1 MTTKRPAI
9 LIVDDERN
17 TREGL
22 QRALQDRY
30 DVSLAE
36 DSQKAMQTLE
46 STPVDV
52 MLTDLRMP
60 GVDGMGLL
68 RRAMS
73 LTNPPVCIMM
83 TAYGSIE
90 NAVQAMQ
97 AGAYHYVTKPVNLD
111 ELELVIQRAL
121 NSRRI
126 ESENVNLR
134 EQIEQKFGL
143 ENIIGESAVM
153 RQVFETVQQVAP
165 SRVTVLI
172 TGETGTGK
180 ELIAKAIHNLS
191 PRKNGAFVA
200 VHAAALPSSLLESEL
215 FGHEKGAFTGAVE
228 RRIGRFELA
237 DGGTLFLDEIGELEP
252 AMQVKLLR
260 VLEERAFERVGGAKT
275 LQVDVRLVAA
285 TNRDLKKLVSEGKF
299 RDDLFYR
306 LSVVTVDLP
315 PLRQRRDD
323 IPLLVKA
330 FLDEFGRE
338 NHKPVRE
345 LTSDALN
352 LLLAYDWPGNVRELR
367 NAIEQMVVLA
377 RAERLTVRDVP
388 AAIRGAADLGKI
400 NVVRAGMTVVDAE
413 QQLIVQALKETDGNR
428 TKAAQKLG
436 ISRRTLHRKLKKYGL
451 ENLQDEARI
460 GEQEQRTWRDP

>member
-1 MTTKRPAI
+1 MTKQPTI

-30 DVSLAE
+30 NVFLAE
-36 DSQKAMQTLE
+36 DSQKAVQTLE

-60 GVDGMGLL
+60 DVDGMGLL

-126 ESENVNLR
+126 EVENVNLH
-134 EQIEQKFGL
+134 EQIDRKYGL
-143 ENIIGESAVM
+143 ENIIGESPAM
-153 RQVFETVQQVAP
+153 RQLFETVQQVAP
-165 SRVTVLI
+165 SRATVLI

-191 PRKNGAFVA
+191 PRKNGAFIP
-200 VHAAALPSSLLESEL
+200 VHAAALPSTLLESEL

-237 DGGTLFLDEIGELEP
+237 DGGTLFLDEVSELEP
-252 AMQVKLLR
+252 SIQVKLLR

-285 TNRDLKKLVSEGKF
+285 TNKDLKKLVSEGRF

-306 LSVVTVDLP
+306 LSVVTIDLP
-315 PLRQRRDD
+315 PLRERRDD

-338 NHKPVRE
+338 NRKQVRE
-345 LTSDALN
+345 LTPEALN
-352 LLLAYDWPGNVRELR
+352 VLLAYDWPGNVRELR

-377 RAERLTVRDVP
+377 RAERLTVRDMP
-388 AAIRGAADLGKI
+388 AVIRGSADLTKI
-400 NVVRAGMTVVDAE
+400 NVVRAGMTVEEAE
-413 QQLIVQALKETDGNR
+413 RQLIVQALKETNGNR
-428 TKAAQKLG
+428 TKAAQKIG
-436 ISRRTLHRKLKKYGL
+436 ISRRTLHRKLKEFGL
-451 ENLQDEARI
+451 ENL
-460 GEQEQRTWRDP
+460 

>member
-1 MTTKRPAI
+1 MTTKPPVI

-22 QRALQDRY
+22 QRALKDRY
-30 DVSLAE
+30 DVLLAE

-46 STPVDV
+46 STAVDV
-52 MLTDLRMP
+52 LLTDLRMP
-60 GVDGMGLL
+60 GADGMGLL

-121 NSRRI
+121 HSRRI

-134 EQIEQKFGL
+134 EQIEHKFGL
-143 ENIIGESAVM
+143 ENIIGESPAI

-200 VHAAALPSSLLESEL
+200 VHAAALPTSLLESEL
-215 FGHEKGAFTGAVE
+215 FGHERGAFTGAVE

-252 AMQVKLLR
+252 PMQVKLLR
-260 VLEERAFERVGGAKT
+260 VLEERAFERVGGSKT
-275 LQVDVRLVAA
+275 LHVDVRLVAA
-285 TNRDLKKLVSEGKF
+285 TNRNLKKLVSEGKF

-315 PLRQRRDD
+315 PLRERRED

-338 NHKPVRE
+338 NNKPVRE
-345 LTSDALN
+345 LTPEALN

-388 AAIRGAADLGKI
+388 AAIRAAADLTKI
-400 NVVRAGMTVVDAE
+400 NVVRSGMTVVDAE
-413 QQLIVQALKETDGNR
+413 QQLILQALKEADGNR
-428 TKAAQKLG
+428 TKAAQKIG

-451 ENLQDEARI
+451 ETL
-460 GEQEQRTWRDP
+460 

>member
-1 MTTKRPAI
+1 MTTKPPTI

-30 DVSLAE
+30 DVLLAE

-52 MLTDLRMP
+52 LLTDLRMP

-73 LTNPPVCIMM
+73 LTDPPVCIMM

-126 ESENVNLR
+126 TAENVNLHQ
-134 EQIEQKFGL
+134 QIDHRYGL
-143 ENIIGESAVM
+143 ENIIGESPAI

-165 SRVTVLI
+165 SRATVLI

-191 PRKNGAFVA
+191 PRKNGPFIA
-200 VHAAALPSSLLESEL
+200 VHVAALPTSLLESEL

-237 DGGTLFLDEIGELEP
+237 DGGTLFLDEVGELEP
-252 AMQVKLLR
+252 PMQVKLLR

-285 TNRDLKKLVSEGKF
+285 TNKDLKKLVSEGKF

-315 PLRQRRDD
+315 PLRERRDD
-323 IPLLVKA
+323 VPLLVKA

-338 NHKPVRE
+338 NNKQVRE
-345 LTSDALN
+345 LTPEALN
-352 LLLAYDWPGNVRELR
+352 VLLAYDWPGNVRELR

-377 RAERLTVRDVP
+377 RSERLTVRDVP
-388 AAIRGAADLGKI
+388 AGIRGSADLTRI
-400 NVVRAGMTVVDAE
+400 NVVRTGMTVEEAE
-413 QQLIVQALKETDGNR
+413 RQLIVQALKDTDGNR
-428 TKAAQKLG
+428 TKAAKKIG
-436 ISRRTLHRKLKKYGL
+436 ISRRTLHRKLKEYGL
-451 ENLQDEARI
+451 ESL
-460 GEQEQRTWRDP
+460 

>member
-1 MTTKRPAI
+1 VKQPAI

-30 DVSLAE
+30 DVLLAE
-36 DSQKAMQTLE
+36 DSQKAVQTLE

-97 AGAYHYVTKPVNLD
+97 AGAYHYITKPVNLD

-121 NSRRI
+121 HSRRI
-126 ESENVNLR
+126 ETENVNLR
-134 EQIEQKFGL
+134 EQINHKFGL
-143 ENIIGESAVM
+143 ENIIGEAPPM
-153 RQVFETVQQVAP
+153 QQVFETIRQVAP
-165 SRVTVLI
+165 SRATVLI

-191 PRKNGAFVA
+191 PRKNAAFIA
-200 VHAAALPSSLLESEL
+200 VHAAALPTSLLESEL
-215 FGHEKGAFTGAVE
+215 FGHEKGSFTGAVE

-237 DGGTLFLDEIGELEP
+237 DGGTLFLDEVGELEP
-252 AMQVKLLR
+252 QMQVKLLR

-285 TNRDLKKLVSEGKF
+285 TNKQLKKLVSEGKF

-315 PLRQRRDD
+315 PLRERRED
-323 IPLLVKA
+323 IPLLVRE
-330 FLDEFGRE
+330 FLQEFGRE
-338 NHKPVRE
+338 NGKQVRE
-345 LTSDALN
+345 LTPEALN
-352 LLLAYDWPGNVRELR
+352 MLLAYDWPGNVRELR

-388 AAIRGAADLGKI
+388 AAIRGGADLTMI
-400 NVVRAGMTVVDAE
+400 NVVRPGMTVEDAE
-413 QQLIVQALKETDGNR
+413 RQLIVQALKEMDGNR
-428 TKAAQKLG
+428 TKAAQKIG
-436 ISRRTLHRKLKKYGL
+436 ISRRTLHRKLKEYAL
-451 ENLQDEARI
+451 ESL
-460 GEQEQRTWRDP
+460 

>member
-1 MTTKRPAI
+1 MMAQRPTI

-22 QRALQDRY
+22 QRALQERY
-30 DVSLAE
+30 EVLLAE
-36 DSQKAMQTLE
+36 DSPTALQALE
-46 STPVDV
+46 STPIDV
-52 MLTDLRMP
+52 LLADLRMP

-68 RRAMS
+68 RRAVL

-111 ELELVIQRAL
+111 ELELVVQRAL

-126 ESENVNLR
+126 EAENVNLH
-134 EQIEQKFGL
+134 EQIDKKFGL
-143 ENIIGESAVM
+143 ENIIGESPAM

-165 SRVTVLI
+165 TRTTVLI

-180 ELIAKAIHNLS
+180 ELIAKAVHNLS
-191 PRKNGAFVA
+191 PRKGGPFIA
-200 VHAAALPSSLLESEL
+200 VHAAALPSTLLESEL
-215 FGHEKGAFTGAVE
+215 FGHEKGAFTGAIE
-228 RRIGRFELA
+228 RRVGRFELA
-237 DGGTLFLDEIGELEP
+237 DGGTLFLDEVGELEP
-252 AMQVKLLR
+252 LMQVKLLR

-275 LQVDVRLVAA
+275 LQVDVRLIAA
-285 TNRDLKKLVSEGKF
+285 TNRELKKLVNEGKF

-306 LSVVTVDLP
+306 LSVVAVDLP
-315 PLRQRRDD
+315 PLRERRED

-330 FLDEFGRE
+330 FLDEFSRE
-338 NHKPVRE
+338 NSKQVRE
-345 LTSDALN
+345 ITPEALN

-377 RAERLTVRDVP
+377 RAERLTVRDIPPQV
-388 AAIRGAADLGKI
+388 RGGADLTKI
-400 NVVRAGMTVVDAE
+400 SVVRTGMTVEEAE
-413 QQLIVQALKETDGNR
+413 RQLVMQALKETGGNR
-428 TKAAQKLG
+428 TKAAQKIG
-436 ISRRTLHRKLKKYGL
+436 ISRRTLHRKLKEYKL
-451 ENLQDEARI
+451 ENL
-460 GEQEQRTWRDP
+460 

>member
-1 MTTKRPAI
+1 MTTKRRTI

-30 DVSLAE
+30 DVLLAE
-36 DSQKAMQTLE
+36 DSQKALQTLE
-46 STPVDV
+46 STTVDV

-60 GVDGMGLL
+60 GIDGMGLL

-111 ELELVIQRAL
+111 ELELVVQRAL

-134 EQIEQKFGL
+134 EQIERKFGL
-143 ENIIGESAVM
+143 ENIIGESSAM
-153 RQVFETVQQVAP
+153 RQVFDTVQQVAP

-215 FGHEKGAFTGAVE
+215 FGHERGAFTGAVE

-252 AMQVKLLR
+252 PMQVKLLR
-260 VLEERAFERVGGAKT
+260 VLEERAFERVGGSKT
-275 LQVDVRLVAA
+275 LHVDVRLVAA

-315 PLRQRRDD
+315 PLRERRDD

-338 NHKPVRE
+338 NNKPVRE
-345 LTSDALN
+345 LTPDALN
-352 LLLAYDWPGNVRELR
+352 VLLAYDWPGNVRELR

-388 AAIRGAADLGKI
+388 AAIRGAADLSKI

-413 QQLIVQALKETDGNR
+413 RQLIVQALKETDGNR
-428 TKAAQKLG
+428 TKAAQKIG
-436 ISRRTLHRKLKKYGL
+436 ISRRTLHRKLKEYGL
-451 ENLQDEARI
+451 EDLYRAQ
-460 GEQEQRTWRDP
+460 QESENRSG

>member
-1 MTTKRPAI
+1 MTVKRPTI

-22 QRALQDRY
+22 QRALHERY
-30 DVSLAE
+30 DVLLAE
-36 DSQKAMQTLE
+36 DSQKAVEALE

-52 MLTDLRMP
+52 LLTDLRMP
-60 GVDGMGLL
+60 GGDGIGLL
-68 RRAMS
+68 RRALS
-73 LTNPPVCIMM
+73 LTSPPVCIMM

-111 ELELVIQRAL
+111 ELELVIHRAL
-121 NSRRI
+121 NSRRV
-126 ESENVNLR
+126 EAENVNLH
-134 EQIEQKFGL
+134 EQIDQKYGL
-143 ENIIGESAVM
+143 ENIIGESASM
-153 RQVFETVQQVAP
+153 RQVFETIQQVAP
-165 SRVTVLI
+165 SRATVLI
-172 TGETGTGK
+172 TGATGTGK

-191 PRKNGAFVA
+191 PRKNGPFIA
-200 VHAAALPSSLLESEL
+200 VHAAALPTTLLESEL

-252 AMQVKLLR
+252 QIQVKLLR

-285 TNRDLKKLVSEGKF
+285 TNKDLKKLVSEGKF

-315 PLRQRRDD
+315 PLRERRDD
-323 IPLLVKA
+323 IPLLVKS
-330 FLDEFGRE
+330 FLDEFSRE
-338 NHKPVRE
+338 NGKQVRE
-345 LTSDALN
+345 LTPEATN

-377 RAERLTVRDVP
+377 RGERLTVRDVP
-388 AAIRGAADLGKI
+388 AAIRGGADLTKI
-400 NVVRAGMTVVDAE
+400 NVVRTGMTVEDAE
-413 QQLIVQALKETDGNR
+413 RQLIVQALKETDGNR
-428 TKAAQKLG
+428 TKAAQRIG
-436 ISRRTLHRKLKKYGL
+436 VSRRTLHRKLKEYGL
-451 ENLQDEARI
+451 ENL
-460 GEQEQRTWRDP
+460 